1 MWTSG
6 KAMFVRLNKVTC
18 VRMYDL
24 VQKYW
29 TDEIEALEERIR
41 SASQQEAR
49 ELERKLQWMRETE
62 MAVVISQE
70 QNEVRT
76 LGL

>member
-29 TDEIEALEERIR
+29 ADEIEALKERIR